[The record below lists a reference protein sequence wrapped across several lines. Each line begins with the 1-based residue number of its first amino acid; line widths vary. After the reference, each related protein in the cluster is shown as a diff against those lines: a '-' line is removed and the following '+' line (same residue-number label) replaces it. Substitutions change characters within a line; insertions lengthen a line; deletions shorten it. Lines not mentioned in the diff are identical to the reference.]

1 MSKKSIVTIVILIV
15 VIAVVGIVSGYFI
28 LTNDGPYTGVV
39 TLADTGEPVEGVS
52 VSDGRN
58 VVKTDA
64 DGQFTL
70 NGWRKAHFITVTAP
84 AGYWTED
91 YYIPVDKK
99 TASYNFT
106 LENQK

>member
-58 VVKTDA
+58 VKQVYDA
-64 DGQFTL
+64 L
-70 NGWRKAHFITVTAP
+70 VENGLQPVMS
-84 AGYWTED
+84 D
-91 YYIPVDKK
+91 YIYV
-99 TASYNFT
+99 
-106 LENQK
+106 